1 MVFCGKCGT
10 KNPDDNLYCRQCGAR
25 LQTEEKPPYEP
36 PKVST
41 GPTGPIVVD
50 EMTPSELKRDP
61 SSPSGYVVV
70 PVDKERVSS
79 YRIPILIMGF
89 VMCAIVLAL
98 VFVVEIP
105 YDIYG
110 VKSGYQITTESY
122 TLWEML
128 NEGFSST
135 LSLCIV
141 AVIIFALL
149 SMYNYSFSLLA
160 LVILELTVV
169 ASSAML
175 QDVEMGYIQVKMFLA
190 DDFMV
195 TFAVAI
201 LGGMAAILIPGYLDH
216 QFSKM
221 YPLKGA
227 IFRMSRVWKL

>member
-10 KNPDDNLYCRQCGAR
+10 RNPDDNLYCRQCGAR

-50 EMTPSELKRDP
+50 EITPSELKRDP
-61 SSPSGYVVV
+61 KSPSGYVVV

-89 VMCAIVLAL
+89 VMCAIILAL

-110 VKSGYQITTESY
+110 VNTGYQITTESY

-141 AVIIFALL
+141 AIIIFALL
-149 SMYNYSFSLLA
+149 SMYNYSFSAMALL
-160 LVILELTVV
+160 IMELTVI
-169 ASSAML
+169 ASPVML
-175 QDVEMGYIQVKMFLA
+175 QDVEMGLVHVQMYLA
-190 DDFMV
+190 DELVPMIL
-195 TFAVAI
+195 VAL
-201 LGGMAAILIPGYLDH
+201 LGVMAIIGIPAYLDR

-221 YPLKGA
+221 YPLKGP
-227 IFRMSRVWKL
+227 IYRMNRLWKP